1 MNVLSYSGLSEL
13 GYNYVNIDDCWMAP
27 NRTRDGIYQADPDKF
42 PSGMK
47 DLGDY
52 VHSKGLKFGI
62 YSSAGTKT
70 CQGLPGSLGMEFTDA
85 STFADWG
92 VDFLKYDNCYNEKI
106 PGIDRYTKMRD
117 ALNATGR
124 PIFYSLCQWGTYST
138 RNVGLHGAPFVH
150 RTRYYTCIITFVCR
164 TGDEDSWRW
173 APSVGNAWRSTRD
186 ISPHWGTIKNN
197 FLQNQQQVHRSQPGA
212 WSDPDMMEVGNGNL
226 TLDESK
232 SHFALWCL
240 AKAPLWLGMDLTTM
254 TADIRNIVFNKNL
267 IRVNQDAESLPAVCF
282 KGCNEEAAWSVYAT
296 RVTGGDTVAIIVNW
310 NETLQRGISL
320 AAYEIGIVPTL
331 NELVKVKDLWTN
343 NVVGMFDFDELKKLP
358 IPAIPPHA
366 SLVYRFSTLKL
377 KRGDTIEIGLNRE
390 YSVA

>member
-1 MNVLSYSGLSEL
+1 
-13 GYNYVNIDDCWMAP
+13 MAP

-62 YSSAGTKT
+62 YTSAGTKT

-310 NETLQRGISL
+310 NETPKRYI
-320 AAYEIGIVPTL
+320 IGSI
-331 NELVKVKDLWTN
+331 
-343 NVVGMFDFDELKKLP
+343 
-358 IPAIPPHA
+358 
-366 SLVYRFSTLKL
+366 
-377 KRGDTIEIGLNRE
+377 
-390 YSVA
+390 